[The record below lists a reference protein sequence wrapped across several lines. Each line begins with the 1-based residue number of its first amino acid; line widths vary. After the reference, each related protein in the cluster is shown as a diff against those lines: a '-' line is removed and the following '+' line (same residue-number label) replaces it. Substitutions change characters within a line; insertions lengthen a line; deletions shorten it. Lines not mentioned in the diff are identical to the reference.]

1 MPPSIGGVG
10 VPGAILLLPPLLLG
24 VAANILQSLI
34 QLVLDIVRDEGI
46 IPVGGQSLIQLVLE
60 IVRDEG
66 IIPVG
71 GGPPVISFAIHS
83 DWYGS

>member
-1 MPPSIGGVG
+1 MMPPSIGGVG

-46 IPVGGQSLIQLVLE
+46 IPVGG
-60 IVRDEG
+60 
-66 IIPVG
+66 
-71 GGPPVISFAIHS
+71 GPPVISFAIHS

>member
-1 MPPSIGGVG
+1 MMPPSIGGVG

-46 IPVGGQSLIQLVLE
+46 IPVGGS
-60 IVRDEG
+60 
-66 IIPVG
+66 
-71 GGPPVISFAIHS
+71 PPVISFAIHS
-83 DWYGS
+83 DW